1 MNISEAIKIALASL
15 WANKLRSVLTL
26 LGVVISVSS
35 LIAVMTLVD
44 GIQKYF
50 GEKVFN
56 LGADVFLTTKIS
68 PVVTDAN
75 QLIEGLKRKN
85 LELDDYKA
93 VLEGCHRCTTVGAS
107 ANNFSGHVNYG
118 EQQVTDVRVRGVT
131 PSMLAIANLD
141 LDGGRFITEAD
152 VNTASSVAVIG
163 QDIAENLLAGSDPI
177 GKEIRIDG
185 HVYTVVG
192 IGTKQGK
199 TLGQSQDNYVIIP
212 VTAFLR
218 QYGAHNTSIAI
229 VGKANGI
236 GEALDRAM
244 DEVRVILRSRR
255 HDLPGKPDSF
265 AVETNGSLMGL
276 WTSLT
281 GTFFT
286 AMIGMAAISLVIGG
300 IVIMNIMLVS
310 VTERTREIGVRKA
323 LGARRADVLRQFL
336 IESTTISGVGGIFGV
351 ILGIIVAKAITV
363 AIDLPSA
370 VLVWTVVVGLLLAT
384 SVGIFFGVY
393 PARRAASLD
402 PSVALRAEL

>member
-1 MNISEAIKIALASL
+1 VNISEAIKIALASL
-15 WANKLRSVLTL
+15 WANKLRSILTL
-26 LGVVISVSS
+26 LGVVISVGS
-35 LIAVMTLVD
+35 LITVMTLVD

-50 GEKVFN
+50 AEKVFN
-56 LGADVFLTTKIS
+56 LGADVFLVTKIS
-68 PVVTDAN
+68 PVITDAN
-75 QLIEGLKRKN
+75 QLLEGLKRKD
-85 LELDDYKA
+85 LTMEDYQA
-93 VLEGCHRCTTVGAS
+93 VLETCRGCTALGATAS
-107 ANNFSGHVNYG
+107 NFNGHVKYG
-118 EQQVTDVRVRGVT
+118 EQQVTDVRIRGAT
-131 PSMLAIANLD
+131 PSMLRLLD
-141 LDGGRFITEAD
+141 LDLESGRFITEAD
-152 VNTASSVAVIG
+152 LNSAAQVAVVG
-163 QDIAENLLAGSDPI
+163 ADITENLLGGGDPI
-177 GKEIRIDG
+177 GKEIRIEG
-185 HVYTVVG
+185 RVYTVVG
-192 IGTKQGK
+192 VGKKQGK
-199 TLGQSQDNYVIIP
+199 TLGQSQDNYAMIP
-212 VTAFLR
+212 ISAFLR
-218 QYGAHNTSIAI
+218 QYGTHQSIAI

-244 DEVRVILRSRR
+244 DEVRVVMRGRR

-265 AVETNGSLMGL
+265 AIETNGSLMGL

-351 ILGIIVAKAITV
+351 ILGVGISNVVTLLIG
-363 AIDLPSA
+363 LPNA
-370 VLVWTVVVGLLLAT
+370 VLLWTVVVGLLLAT

-402 PSVALRAEL
+402 PIVALRAEL